1 MSPDVKQT
9 MRKRTPLN
17 AARNDEKAGSFARSR
32 SGGGQTPVRSR
43 AGIKGVRLRAFHQAK
58 WDEEVI
64 FELGVRG
71 ERGILVPPVEP
82 EIETAVGDG
91 ISVLPEGLRR
101 KTPPALP
108 EISQM
113 RVLKHYL
120 RMSQHTLGAD
130 LNVDIGQGTC
140 TVKYNPKIDDVL
152 AASPKA
158 AELHPLQDETTVQG
172 ALEIIYRLDLFLREI
187 SGLDRF
193 SFQPAS
199 GSAAILAMASIIQ
212 AWHDAGGEG
221 RTRNEIITTIF
232 SHPSDAAAAAV
243 KGYKVITIH
252 QTADGLPDLEAL
264 KRAVSEKTAG
274 VLITNPEDTG
284 IFNPVIDEITRLVH
298 GAGGLCGYDQ
308 ANANGILGVTRARE
322 AGFDMCF
329 FNLHKT
335 FGTPHGCGGPACG
348 ALGVVSRL
356 VDYLPVPLVDFDG
369 VRYALRTDLPRTIGK
384 VRSFACVFP
393 AVLRAYAWVMSL
405 GEPGLREA
413 AHVAVLNNNYILE
426 KVKRIRGA
434 AAPFAPGRHR
444 IEQVR
449 YSWDALHKD
458 TGVTTE
464 DVAYRMADYG
474 FHLWSSHH
482 PFIVPQ
488 PFTIEPTESYS
499 KAEIDEYLAALEKIS
514 EEAYAD
520 PASVKTAPHRSVV
533 HRIDPS
539 WFDDPA
545 KWAITW
551 RAYLKKHGG
560 NPDRGRKQRPAGKAR

>member
-1 MSPDVKQT
+1 MK
-9 MRKRTPLN
+9 
-17 AARNDEKAGSFARSR
+17 
-32 SGGGQTPVRSR
+32 
-43 AGIKGVRLRAFHQAK
+43 LRAFHQAK

-64 FELGVRG
+64 FELSTKG
-71 ERGILVPPVEP
+71 ERGILGAPVENAIAN
-82 EIETAVGDG
+82 EVGDG
-91 ISVLPEGLRR
+91 ISALPESLRR

-120 RMSQHTLGAD
+120 RLSQHTLGAD

-140 TVKYNPKIDDVL
+140 TVKYNPKINDAL
-152 AASPKA
+152 ASSPKV
-158 AELHPLQDETTVQG
+158 AELHPFQDESTVQG
-172 ALEIIYRLDLFLREI
+172 ALEIIHRTDLFMREI

-212 AWHDAGGEG
+212 AWHESRGEG
-221 RTRNEIITTIF
+221 KTRDEVITTIF

-243 KGYKVITIH
+243 KGYKVVTIY
-252 QTADGLPDLEAL
+252 QTEDGLPDLEAL
-264 KRAVSEKTAG
+264 KLAVSERTAG
-274 VLITNPEDTG
+274 LLITNPEDTG
-284 IFNPVIDEITRLVH
+284 IFNPKIDEITRIVRA
-298 GAGGLCGYDQ
+298 AGGLCGYDQ

-348 ALGVVSRL
+348 ALGVVREL
-356 VDYLPVPLVDFDG
+356 TDYLPVPLVDFDG
-369 VRYALRTDLPRTIGK
+369 EKYMLRHDLKHTIGK
-384 VRSFACVFP
+384 VRSFYGVFP
-393 AVLRAYAWVMSL
+393 AILKAYAWIMSL
-405 GEPGLREA
+405 GERGLREA
-413 AHVAVLNNNYILE
+413 ANVAVLNNNYILE

-434 AAPFAPGRHR
+434 SAPFAPGRHR

-449 YSWDALHKD
+449 YSWEKMTKETA
-458 TGVTTE
+458 VTTE
-464 DVAYRMADYG
+464 DVALRMADFG

-482 PFIVPQ
+482 PFIVPE

-499 KAEIDEYLAALEKIS
+499 KAEIDEYLAALRKIS
-514 EEAYAD
+514 DEAYED
-520 PASVKTAPHRSVV
+520 PAKVKGAPYRSVV
-533 HRIDPS
+533 HRIDHS
-539 WFDDPA
+539 SFDDPA

-551 RAYLKKHGG
+551 RSYLKKHGKG
-560 NPDRGRKQRPAGKAR
+560 I